1 MFFSVVSTQ
10 EDAPE
15 PQPYSEDFLPPWA
28 VAVIVIG
35 LASVAFV
42 IVFGVSM
49 VRNIIINYKQDGFD
63 DLSLFQL
70 YKKRKIMQGRGK
82 SGKQALNLTEEM
94 VYEMNRLEHRL
105 TLNICVM
112 ISNLLRSGS
121 ASGGYSSG
129 LEAAY
134 HNYGNITCSLRV

>member
-1 MFFSVVSTQ
+1 MANNDVVTVVST
-10 EDAPE
+10 DDSPPPPE
-15 PQPYSEDFLPPWA
+15 PQSDDFLPPWA

-49 VRNIIINYKQDGFD
+49 VSSAVLQRVSTIT
-63 DLSLFQL
+63 LTFQL

-94 VYEMNRLEHRL
+94 VRDMVL
-105 TLNICVM
+105 VW
-112 ISNLLRSGS
+112 ISACS
-121 ASGGYSSG
+121 
-129 LEAAY
+129 
-134 HNYGNITCSLRV
+134 NY

>member
-1 MFFSVVSTQ
+1 MVSTQ

-49 VRNIIINYKQDGFD
+49 
-63 DLSLFQL
+63 L

-94 VYEMNRLEHRL
+94 VYEMNR
-105 TLNICVM
+105 
-112 ISNLLRSGS
+112 SD
-121 ASGGYSSG
+121 
-129 LEAAY
+129 
-134 HNYGNITCSLRV
+134 

>member
-1 MFFSVVSTQ
+1 MFPSVVSTQ

-49 VRNIIINYKQDGFD
+49 VRNIII
-63 DLSLFQL
+63 
-70 YKKRKIMQGRGK
+70 KRVLLMICFCFSFIRRGR
-82 SGKQALNLTEEM
+82 SCREEA
-94 VYEMNRLEHRL
+94 RAG
-105 TLNICVM
+105 
-112 ISNLLRSGS
+112 SKRS
-121 ASGGYSSG
+121 
-129 LEAAY
+129 
-134 HNYGNITCSLRV
+134 T